1 MNCCR
6 LSRDNSLI
14 ATGSDD
20 YLVRVFKLTPDFKE
34 SEKIFELSGHSE
46 PVNLVDI
53 SPNKKYLISSSIDK
67 TCTIYNLE
75 NKGQII

>member
-1 MNCCR
+1 M
-6 LSRDNSLI
+6 
-14 ATGSDD
+14 
-20 YLVRVFKLTPDFKE
+20 RVFKLTADFKE

-46 PVNLVDI
+46 PVNSVDI
-53 SPNKKYLISSSIDK
+53 SPNKKYLISSSVDK